1 MHTGNV
7 DVLVVTTP
15 WCHHCAAMRPV
26 LDRLADEHRASLR
39 FQFIDASVEPE
50 RAEALAVRG
59 TPTVIVQ
66 VDGDEVARQVGRTS
80 DDDLRAFI
88 ESHGARRPFPA
99 DAAWRGGAALA
110 LIASG
115 LVLGTPALTAIG
127 GALGLWAAA
136 TMWRWT
142 R

>member
-1 MHTGNV
+1 MRTGKV
-7 DVLVVTTP
+7 DVLVVITP

-26 LDRLADEHRASLR
+26 LDRLADEHRASLQ

-66 VDGDEVARQVGRTS
+66 IDGNEVGRQVGRTS
-80 DDDLRAFI
+80 DDALRAFI
-88 ESHGARRPFPA
+88 ESHGSRRPFPA
-99 DAAWRGGAALA
+99 DALWRGGAAAA
-110 LIASG
+110 LVAAG
-115 LVLGTPALTAIG
+115 LGLDAPALAAIG
-127 GALGLWAAA
+127 GVLGAWSAV

>member
-26 LDRLADEHRASLR
+26 LDRLADEHRASLQ
-39 FQFIDASVEPE
+39 FHFIDASVEPD

-66 VDGDEVARQVGRTS
+66 VDGDEVGRQVGRTS

-99 DAAWRGGAALA
+99 DALWRGGAAVVLVA
-110 LIASG
+110 AG
-115 LVLGTPALTAIG
+115 LVLGAPALAAIG
-127 GALGLWAAA
+127 GVLGAWATA
-136 TMWRWT
+136 TMWRWA

>member
-1 MHTGNV
+1 MHTGTV

-39 FQFIDASVEPE
+39 FHFIDASVEPE
-50 RAEALAVRG
+50 RAEALDVRG

-66 VDGDEVARQVGRTS
+66 VDGHEVGRQVGRTS
-80 DDDLRAFI
+80 DDDLREFI

-99 DAAWRGGAALA
+99 DALWRGGAAAVLVATGLA
-110 LIASG
+110 
-115 LVLGTPALTAIG
+115 LGTPALAAIG
-127 GALGLWAAA
+127 GAVAVWAAA
-136 TMWRWT
+136 TMWRWS